1 MLLTLA
7 RAGRTTVFAGAAF
20 LAGAFGSTAFDV
32 AFFGAAAFFTVTFF
46 AGTFLAASFF
56 AAGFFAATFFAGAFF
71 FAAAFTGF
79 FDTGFR
85 DVFAVEVFFAGPAVL
100 RAVFFFEGAT
110 FFATRAATFR
120 AGLVFF
126 FEVVAFER
134 RTAVRLA
141 MCESFRNLDSVA
153 ISVVL
158 SDAYRE
164 SDGAAEHR

>member
-7 RAGRTTVFAGAAF
+7 RPGRTTVFAGAAF
-20 LAGAFGSTAFDV
+20 LAGAFGATAFDV

-85 DVFAVEVFFAGPAVL
+85 DVFAVEG
-100 RAVFFFEGAT
+100 
-110 FFATRAATFR
+110 
-120 AGLVFF
+120 
-126 FEVVAFER
+126 
-134 RTAVRLA
+134 
-141 MCESFRNLDSVA
+141 
-153 ISVVL
+153 
-158 SDAYRE
+158 
-164 SDGAAEHR
+164 DGAATHGEEAGDRAERGGFADAVAAHEGDDFAGVYLEIDAAENARSAYIGLDGGELEEGAHSE